1 MTRASRRFRSCA
13 NAVVSLARLPRWR
26 LLQLLAL
33 GLASAVASGQAAA
46 APTLHDCRVAGIK
59 NSVLCGTVERALDPA
74 RPDGRRISVHY
85 VLVPALARR
94 RLPDPVFLLAG
105 GPGQSA
111 ISLAGQSLALLQRL
125 GNRRDLV
132 FVDQRGTG
140 LSAPLHCDEARHA
153 PLAEQTDP
161 ERQVQRLQLC
171 RRQLQS
177 LPYGDLRF
185 FTTPLAMQDL
195 DAVRE
200 ALGAERINL
209 VAASYGT
216 RAALDYQ
223 RQFPTRV
230 RRMALDGVAPA
241 DMALPASSGP
251 DAQAALDA
259 LFAHCEAQPGCARA
273 HPRLRQDWDKLLA
286 SLPRRAQVAHPL
298 TGEVE
303 ALTVTRDMLLA
314 AVRAPLYS
322 PTLAA
327 ALPVAIAQAAQG
339 RFTALLGLNSIQAAR
354 RSTRIAQG
362 MHFSVLC
369 AEDFPPLRA
378 PQFAARDFGDSALRS
393 VERICAD
400 WPRGE
405 LAAAFYKI
413 HPSPVPVLL
422 ASGGLDPATPPR
434 HAERVAAALGANALH
449 IVVAHAGHGV
459 FGIGCMRD
467 VLYRFVAA
475 ESDADALA
483 VDANCVVSIPRPT
496 PFQPTSPLLALRP
509 G

>member
-1 MTRASRRFRSCA
+1 VTRAARRPGLQASA
-13 NAVVSLARLPRWR
+13 IVPLACLPRSR
-26 LLQLLAL
+26 LLPLLPL
-33 GLASAVASGQAAA
+33 GLALAAASGVGSAAE
-46 APTLHDCRVAGIK
+46 TLHDCHVAGIK
-59 NSVLCGTVERALDPA
+59 NSVRCGTVERVLDPA
-74 RPDGRRISVHY
+74 RPDGPRISVHY
-85 VLVPALARR
+85 VVVPALARR

-111 ISLAGQSLALLQRL
+111 ISLAGPSLGLLQRL
-125 GNRRDLV
+125 NNRRDLV

-140 LSAPLHCDEARHA
+140 LSAPLYCDEARRA
-153 PLAEQTDP
+153 PLAEQTAP
-161 ERQVQRLQLC
+161 ERQVQRLQVC
-171 RRQLQS
+171 QRQLQS
-177 LPYGDLRF
+177 LTYGDLRL

-195 DAVRE
+195 DAVRQE
-200 ALGAERINL
+200 LGAERINL

-223 RQFPTRV
+223 RQFPKRV

-241 DMALPASSGP
+241 DMALPASSGL

-259 LFAHCEAQPGCARA
+259 LFAHCVQEPACAVA
-273 HPRLRQDWDKLLA
+273 HPRLRQDWDALLA
-286 SLPRRAQVAHPL
+286 GLPRRVQVPHPL
-298 TGEVE
+298 TGEIE

-322 PTLAA
+322 PALAA

-339 RFTALLGLNSIQAAR
+339 RFTALLGLNSIHGAR
-354 RSTRIAQG
+354 RSTRIAEG

-369 AEDFPPLRA
+369 AEDFPRLSA
-378 PQFAARDFGDSALRS
+378 PQAVARDFGDGALRS
-393 VERICAD
+393 VKRICAD

-405 LAAAFYKI
+405 LAAAFYNT
-413 HPSPVPVLL
+413 HPSRVPVLL

-449 IVVAHAGHGV
+449 IIVPHAGHGV

-467 VLYRFVAA
+467 VLYRFIAA
-475 ESDADALA
+475 ETDADALA

-496 PFQPTSPLLALRP
+496 LFQPTSPMLAVRP